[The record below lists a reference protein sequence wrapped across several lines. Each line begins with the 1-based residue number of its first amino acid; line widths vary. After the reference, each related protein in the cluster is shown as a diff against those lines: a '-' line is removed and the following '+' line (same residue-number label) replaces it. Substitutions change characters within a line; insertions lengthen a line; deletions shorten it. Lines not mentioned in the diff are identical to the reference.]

1 MLRTL
6 DTTNLTLRTTLLIR
20 SFFSSSSSSSFTFK
34 TITTL
39 SQSQSHYFLPL
50 SSKLTQQQQ
59 HASFSTRH
67 FRSNFGSS
75 VIRCV
80 SSFPTLDWNEV
91 VSCSEVDADVD
102 ATHDDGTL
110 DQDSK
115 PAIPVRAFFFSTS
128 STEGVYWLL
137 EGAL

>member
-6 DTTNLTLRTTLLIR
+6 DTTHLTLRTTLLIR
-20 SFFSSSSSSSFTFK
+20 SFFSSSSSSSSSSTFK
-34 TITTL
+34 TITTTL
-39 SQSQSHYFLPL
+39 SQSQSHSFLPL
-50 SSKLTQQQQ
+50 SSTPTKLTQQQQQ

-80 SSFPTLDWNEV
+80 SSFPTLDWNDA
-91 VSCSEVDADVD
+91 VSCSEVDAD
-102 ATHDDGTL
+102 ATHDDRTL

-115 PAIPVRAFFFSTS
+115 PAIPVRAFFFSTR
-128 STEGVYWLL
+128 YINI
-137 EGAL
+137 